1 MKLGAGGSRTLIISS
16 RLSPASSRQR
26 RAIAKG
32 IEPGSGQH
40 CLLGAVGEG
49 AEQQAMWQPQRA
61 GSLPP
66 PGAEGPLYA
75 KSHMPFHEDRFPLV
89 VRSSNFP

>member
-1 MKLGAGGSRTLIISS
+1 MKLGVGGSRTLILSS
-16 RLSPASSRQR
+16 PPLRLASRQR

-40 CLLGAVGEG
+40 RLLGAVGEG

-75 KSHMPFHEDRFPLV
+75 KSHMPFHEDRFP
-89 VRSSNFP
+89 